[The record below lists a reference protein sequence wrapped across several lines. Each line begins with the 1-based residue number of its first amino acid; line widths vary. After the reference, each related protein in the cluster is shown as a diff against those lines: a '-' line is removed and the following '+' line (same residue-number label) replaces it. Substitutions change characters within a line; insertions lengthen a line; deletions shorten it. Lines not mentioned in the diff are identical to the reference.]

1 MFDQQQQ
8 QQPPPAPEAEKPGW
22 LEAIARMLG
31 LSAPP
36 PDSTL
41 GQAAEGGKILR
52 DVVQGA
58 KARTAKPEVDR
69 DGLLVGDTREII
81 HENARMLRAKGLDE
95 AEAVRRAQA
104 AADRSRA
111 AKKK

>member
-8 QQPPPAPEAEKPGW
+8 QPPPPAPEAEKPGW

-36 PDSTL
+36 PDSTA
-41 GQAAEGGKILR
+41 GKVVEGAQTLR
-52 DVVQGA
+52 ELA
-58 KARTAKPEVDR
+58 KPRTAKPEVDR